1 MNQSSEK
8 GTGDISYTREL
19 KKLQEQMGYHFQDR
33 NMLVRALTHRSFA
46 NEQGKNI
53 LDYQRLEFLGDSV
66 LDLSLGLELM
76 RRFPS
81 STEGELTQMRA
92 SLVSEHMLARM
103 ACSINLGVCLRL
115 GRGEEHTGGRRRNSI
130 LADVYEALMGAIFL
144 DGGFEKAIQAII
156 NLFRQP
162 LEEVGKEDFHRD
174 FKSDIQQWVQE
185 RFHETPEYVV
195 TDQWGPAHQRGFL
208 VELRLHDRVL
218 GVGTG
223 SNKKEAE
230 QEAARL
236 ALDRLQAGFPF
247 GASIR

>member
-1 MNQSSEK
+1 
-8 GTGDISYTREL
+8 
-19 KKLQEQMGYHFQDR
+19 MGYHFQDR
-33 NMLVRALTHRSFA
+33 NMLVRALTHSSFA

-81 STEGELTQMRA
+81 STEGALTQMRA

-103 ACSINLGVCLRL
+103 ACSINLGACLRL

-130 LADVYEALMGAIFL
+130 LADAYEALMGAVFL
-144 DGGFEKAIQAII
+144 DGGFEKAIQTII

-162 LEEVGKEDFHRD
+162 LDEVGKENFHRD

-208 VELRLHDRVL
+208 VELRLHGRAL